1 MAPNGRAPSALS
13 VGIWLLKRLLHL
25 QHVFVTLKIQSDGD
39 GDNDSDRDG
48 MAMGKETMGTE
59 TMATELAEAPVTAFA
74 GCVYLRDTHAN
85 L

>member
-1 MAPNGRAPSALS
+1 MASNGRAPSALS

-39 GDNDSDRDG
+39 NDSDRDG
-48 MAMGKETMGTE
+48 MAMGT